1 MANKNPA
8 QRQSNVHDFARTER
22 IERNQLTDLVINEKL
37 ITNHAKAKN
46 LQKKMDRLITIA
58 KKDDVNARRR
68 VAKVL
73 RNVKVIVNKK
83 EKTVIQKLFEDIAPK
98 YKNRNG
104 GYTRVLKYGNRKGDN
119 SPVSIILFT

>member
-22 IERNQLTDLVINEKL
+22 IERNQLTDLIIHEKL
-37 ITNHAKAKN
+37 VTNHRKAKE
-46 LQKKMDRLITIA
+46 LQKKMDHLITIA
-58 KKDDVNARRR
+58 KRNDLHGRRE

-73 RNVKVIVNKK
+73 RNVKVTVNKK
-83 EKTVIQKLFEDIAPK
+83 EKTVLQKLFEDIAPK
-98 YKNRNG
+98 YKDRNG

-119 SPVSIILFT
+119 SPVSIIIFT

>member
-22 IERNQLTDLVINEKL
+22 VERNQLTDLVINEKL

-58 KKDDVNARRR
+58 KTDDVNARRR

-73 RNVKVIVNKK
+73 RNVKVTVNKK
-83 EKTVIQKLFEDIAPK
+83 EKTVVQKLFEDIAPK

>member
-22 IERNQLTDLVINEKL
+22 IERNQLTDLIIHEKL
-37 ITNHAKAKN
+37 ITNHAKAKE
-46 LQKKMDRLITIA
+46 LQKKIDRLITLA
-58 KKDDVNARRR
+58 KKDDLHARRE

-83 EKTVIQKLFEDIAPK
+83 EKTALQKLFEDIAPK

-119 SPVSIILFT
+119 SPISIILFT